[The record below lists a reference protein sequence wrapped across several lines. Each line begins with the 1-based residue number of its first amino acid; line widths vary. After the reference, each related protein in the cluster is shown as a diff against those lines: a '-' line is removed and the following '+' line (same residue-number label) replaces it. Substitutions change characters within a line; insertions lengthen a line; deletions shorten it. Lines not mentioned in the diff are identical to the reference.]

1 VVLGGGAVA
10 ASGYLLMFPFYG
22 TNIANMQLAEI
33 VHGVAAV
40 LFVAAML
47 GHIYIGTIGMEGA
60 FEGMW
65 DGTVDANWAR
75 QHHSLWAEKEAAK
88 GHIPASPAHGSM
100 QAAE

>member
-1 VVLGGGAVA
+1 
-10 ASGYLLMFPFYG
+10 MFPFYG

-40 LFVAAML
+40 LFVAVML
-47 GHIYIGTIGMEGA
+47 GHIYIGTMGMEGA

-65 DGTVDANWAR
+65 DGTVDANWAK

-88 GHIPASPAHGSM
+88 GKIPPAPGRGAM

>member
-1 VVLGGGAVA
+1 VLGGGAVA
-10 ASGYLLMFPFYG
+10 VSGYVLMFPFYG
-22 TNIANMQLAEI
+22 TNVANMQLAEI

-40 LFVAAML
+40 LFVAVML
-47 GHIYIGTIGMEGA
+47 GHIYIGTIGMQGA

-65 DGTVDANWAR
+65 DGTVDTNWAK

-88 GHIPASPAHGSM
+88 GKTTPARGPGAM